1 MTVVFIGLTVGFLL
15 GLRFKV
21 FVLIPTILLAVILI
35 GIGGISWSNAG
46 QMLLT
51 SAALQMGYLGGL
63 IAHEP
68 NLEQSTRRGRVGAA
82 RDCVRKDGQP
92 HADEDEVAIADLS
105 RCDGDHQLLIRVAT
119 HSPSPPAPTFDG
131 A

>member
-1 MTVVFIGLTVGFLL
+1 VTVVFIGLTVGFLL

-51 SAALQMGYLGGL
+51 SVALQMGYLGGL
-63 IAHEP
+63 IAH
-68 NLEQSTRRGRVGAA
+68 
-82 RDCVRKDGQP
+82 
-92 HADEDEVAIADLS
+92 AIASHPS
-105 RCDGDHQLLIRVAT
+105 RIYLGSHLISRWR
-119 HSPSPPAPTFDG
+119 H
-131 A
+131 

>member
-1 MTVVFIGLTVGFLL
+1 VTVVFIGLTVGFLL

-63 IAHEP
+63 VAH
-68 NLEQSTRRGRVGAA
+68 
-82 RDCVRKDGQP
+82 
-92 HADEDEVAIADLS
+92 AIASHPARIYLGSHLIS
-105 RCDGDHQLLIRVAT
+105 RWRH
-119 HSPSPPAPTFDG
+119 
-131 A
+131 

>member
-35 GIGGISWSNAG
+35 GVGGISWSNAG

-51 SAALQMGYLGGL
+51 SVALQMGYLAGV
-63 IAHEP
+63 IAH
-68 NLEQSTRRGRVGAA
+68 
-82 RDCVRKDGQP
+82 
-92 HADEDEVAIADLS
+92 AIASHPS
-105 RCDGDHQLLIRVAT
+105 RIYLGSQLISRWR
-119 HSPSPPAPTFDG
+119 H
-131 A
+131 